1 MALVISRRRGERIR
15 IGKDIEVMVSRIID
29 GTVRLAIRAPKEV
42 LIARDELLTRKEAA
56 TDEQRH

>member
-15 IGKDIEVMVSRIID
+15 IGRDIEVMVTRIID

-42 LIARDELLTRKEAA
+42 LIARDELLTRKEAV

>member
-15 IGKDIEVMVSRIID
+15 IGRDIEVMVTRIID